1 MECSGVFGLDL
12 NRKETAQA
20 LGVDPTTL
28 DAWVAKGCPAT
39 RHGKGNPASF
49 SLPDVIT
56 WRIAHETE
64 RLMSG
69 GDPAELDRL
78 RARKLELD
86 IEAKELDLSLRRGD
100 IANVSEI
107 ADAFRD
113 LIVGGREYVC
123 RVAPGRIARAAFG
136 GSEATIRQVAQA
148 EIEAALT
155 DWSKQSIVDVIEGE
169 GGRVP
174 DGWPD
179 CMEDASHEVA

>member
-1 MECSGVFGLDL
+1 MEYSGVFGLDL
-12 NRKETAQA
+12 NRKQTAQA
-20 LGVDPTTL
+20 IGVDPTTL

-49 SLPDVIT
+49 ALPDVIA

-123 RVAPGRIARAAFG
+123 RVTPGRIARAAFG

-179 CMEDASHEVA
+179 GSEDASHAVA